1 MRLGKTSASKQDE
14 VTGSEVSLSHA
25 INNKQNEIQE
35 DIGEQAIKGSDSREV
50 ENKQNKKVGFIIV
63 PAYCEA
69 PAYGLGTQ
77 ACLMVDLIWGD
88 GAGVQ

>member
-25 INNKQNEIQE
+25 ITNKQNEIQE

-50 ENKQNKKVGFIIV
+50 ENKQNKKS
-63 PAYCEA
+63 
-69 PAYGLGTQ
+69 GLYH
-77 ACLMVDLIWGD
+77 CPSLL
-88 GAGVQ
+88 